1 MLRLPDVE
9 EPAVRLAFQTFDLF
23 TELDGTFNRAVNQT
37 LTGVTLHHRRRGFGG
52 RHDPVVREVVVCIM

>member
-23 TELDGTFNRAVNQT
+23 TELDGTFNRAIDQT
-37 LTGVTLHHRRRGFGG
+37 LTSVPFIIAAAVSVDATI
-52 RHDPVVREVVVCIM
+52 P